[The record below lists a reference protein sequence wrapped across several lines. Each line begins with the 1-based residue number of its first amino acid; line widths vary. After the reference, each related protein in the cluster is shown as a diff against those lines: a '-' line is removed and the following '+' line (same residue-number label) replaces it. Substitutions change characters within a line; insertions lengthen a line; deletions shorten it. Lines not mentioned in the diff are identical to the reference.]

1 MSIEEEDSNRRANE
15 RLDLSLEISLCGQYG
30 KTINISNTGVYFEV
44 ITDDIKAF
52 SPGATIPIQ
61 ITANT
66 STSGLG
72 EKKIKL
78 NGNGTIIRNS
88 IKDVTTHGNQLG
100 VALEFK
106 NKLDIS
112 DSLT

>member
-1 MSIEEEDSNRRANE
+1 MQITEKDSDKRAGE
-15 RLDLSLEISLCGQYG
+15 RLDLSFQILLDDQDG
-30 KTINISNTGVYFEV
+30 KTINISASGVYFEV
-44 ITDDIKAF
+44 ITDDIQAF
-52 SPGATIPIQ
+52 SPGTTIPIE

-66 STSGLG
+66 TTSGLG

-88 IKDVTTHGNQLG
+88 IKNVTSHGNQLG

-112 DSLT
+112 DYLT

>member
-1 MSIEEEDSNRRANE
+1 MSIEEKDSNRRANE
-15 RLDLSLEISLCGQYG
+15 RLDLSLQISLCGQYG
-30 KTINISNTGVYFEV
+30 KAINISNTGIYFEV
-44 ITDDIKAF
+44 ITDDIKTF
-52 SPGATIPIQ
+52 SPGTTIPIQ

-66 STSGLG
+66 TTSGLG

-100 VALEFK
+100 IALEFK

-112 DSLT
+112 DS

>member
-1 MSIEEEDSNRRANE
+1 MSIEEKDSDRRANE
-15 RLDLSLEISLCGQYG
+15 RLDLSLQISLCGKDG

-44 ITDDIKAF
+44 ITDDIEAF
-52 SPGATIPIQ
+52 SPGTTIPIQ

-88 IKDVTTHGNQLG
+88 IKNVAHHGNQLCI
-100 VALEFK
+100 ALEFK

-112 DSLT
+112 DDLT